1 MPSLIVVSKSDQ
13 LSQGMLS
20 FGGYELTVKSSC
32 CSCKIFKGNVAPKAI
47 RCWSDRV
54 MVMLRDWNDLSDTMV
69 KVGHSVAE
77 VICKGA
83 PCQMRFE
90 RSARAHLADAGCEK
104 CDVLLSRV
112 DFQRY

>member
-1 MPSLIVVSKSDQ
+1 MVI
-13 LSQGMLS
+13 
-20 FGGYELTVKSSC
+20 
-32 CSCKIFKGNVAPKAI
+32 
-47 RCWSDRV
+47 
-54 MVMLRDWNDLSDTMV
+54 VMLRDRNDLSDTTV
-69 KVGHSVAE
+69 NVGHSVAE

-90 RSARAHLADAGCEK
+90 RGARAHLADARCEK